1 MRILLYTGKGG
12 VGKTSIAAS
21 TGLKLSQKGYKTI
34 VISLDTAHSLA
45 DAFDLDDELIYQSE
59 EPVRRVND
67 RLFIQEID
75 IQRALKEYW
84 SEVTS
89 CLLYTSPS
97 PRDS

>member
-45 DAFDLDDELIYQSE
+45 DAFDLDNELIQQSE
-59 EPVRRVND
+59 DPVRKVND
-67 RLFIQEID
+67 QLFIQ
-75 IQRALKEYW
+75 
-84 SEVTS
+84 
-89 CLLYTSPS
+89 
-97 PRDS
+97 DSL